1 MYYRSVDRTIKDWSK
16 FDPRIVDMIIELVEE
31 FSAKIVIS
39 STWRFGAIK
48 QLNNELTK
56 SGLIKYLHNLLNDH
70 RISLFPRE
78 ENISLELEQMSETDR
93 KKWQIGLKNIT
104 LLVPLR
110 KEVLISGFYHFILDL
125 RFIFCGCD

>member
-1 MYYRSVDRTIKDWSK
+1 MTI
-16 FDPRIVDMIIELVEE
+16 E
-31 FSAKIVIS
+31 FHS
-39 STWRFGAIK
+39 S
-48 QLNNELTK
+48 
-56 SGLIKYLHNLLNDH
+56 H
-70 RISLFPRE
+70 

-125 RFIFCGCD
+125 RLIFCGCD